1 MGTITDISSE
11 VNNLKK
17 TYTFH
22 IKDYKQSFKY
32 SIYEDDEKKA
42 LNSGDNILAI
52 VTRKDIYYSVQNLE
66 HAL

>member
-11 VNNLKK
+11 VNNFKK
-17 TYTFH
+17 TYTFN

-32 SIYEDDEKKA
+32 SIYEDDEKKV